1 MQQAFPKIHGLF
13 KIPLSNILHLA
24 NEEKY
29 DILSRNYRQKEA
41 KPMGIMDVLAELEE
55 PEAKESPTPEV
66 VAKEET
72 IAESRPEG
80 PLPEKTPEPVPEPA
94 PPEKRKK
101 LRPEWILAIIAAAAA
116 LVLGAVLL
124 MSKSYMPPEE
134 AHAEDPEL
142 LLHQQQAEEYEP
154 WPPLEDYTAP
164 STAETEP
171 ENPTIP
177 PERNPYDKYD
187 FQYDR
192 HNYLKLQNLTSYA
205 GVDVSAFQGKID
217 WKKVKQSGID
227 FAIIRLGY
235 RGYESGKLVEDE
247 YARVNLK
254 NAREAGLR
262 IGAYFFSQALN
273 IKETDQE
280 IQFMLSILGDTELDM
295 PIVLD
300 WEIPANTARTRNMD
314 ARTLTDIQRHFC
326 GQMRDQGYQPMIY
339 FNWHQSEHLYVLHE
353 LEEYPFWLALYQDRM
368 TYPWKVEM
376 WQYSDKGK
384 VPGING
390 NVDLNV
396 YMPD

>member
-1 MQQAFPKIHGLF
+1 METLE
-13 KIPLSNILHLA
+13 IP
-24 NEEKY
+24 E
-29 DILSRNYRQKEA
+29 
-41 KPMGIMDVLAELEE
+41 ELENS
-55 PEAKESPTPEV
+55 EAC
-66 VAKEET
+66 
-72 IAESRPEG
+72 
-80 PLPEKTPEPVPEPA
+80 LPENDLPA
-94 PPEKRKK
+94 PPKRPG
-101 LRPEWILAIIAAAAA
+101 LRPEWILGIIAGAAA
-116 LVLGAVLL
+116 LLLAAVVL
-124 MSKSYMPPEE
+124 MSRSYFPQKSDT
-134 AHAEDPEL
+134 EDPEI
-142 LLHQQQAEEYEP
+142 LLHQQQQQQQEEVELP
-154 WPPLEDYTAP
+154 WPPLKEYLEPTV
-164 STAETEP
+164 SETEP

-187 FQYDR
+187 FQYNR
-192 HNYLKLQNLTSYA
+192 HNYLLLQNVKSYA
-205 GVDVSAFQGKID
+205 GIDVSAFQGTID
-217 WKKVKQSGID
+217 WKKVKASGID

-247 YARVNLK
+247 YAKANLK
-254 NAREAGLR
+254 GAKEAGLR
-262 IGAYFFSQALN
+262 IGAYFFSQALS
-273 IKETDQE
+273 IQETDQE
-280 IQFMLSILGDTELDM
+280 IQFMRKILGDTELDM

-339 FNWHQSEHLYVLHE
+339 FNWHQSENLYVLHE

-376 WQYSDKGK
+376 WQYTDKGK

>member
-1 MQQAFPKIHGLF
+1 
-13 KIPLSNILHLA
+13 
-24 NEEKY
+24 
-29 DILSRNYRQKEA
+29 
-41 KPMGIMDVLAELEE
+41 MGIMDVLAELEE
-55 PEAKESPTPEV
+55 TKTTN
-66 VAKEET
+66 EET
-72 IAESRPEG
+72 PSQPRE
-80 PLPEKTPEPVPEPA
+80 LPVPESV
-94 PPEKRKK
+94 PEADTPRPVRRKP
-101 LRPEWILAIIAAAAA
+101 LRPEWILGIIAAAAA
-116 LVLGAVLL
+116 LLLIAVLV
-124 MSKSYMPPEE
+124 MSRAYLPKPADP
-134 AHAEDPEL
+134 EDPEI
-142 LLHQQQAEEYEP
+142 LLHQQQETEEVP
-154 WPPLEDYTAP
+154 WPPLETWLEP
-164 STAETEP
+164 TVPETEP

-177 PERNPYDKYD
+177 PDRNPYDRFD

-205 GVDVSAFQGKID
+205 GVDVSAFQGNID

-235 RGYESGKLVEDE
+235 RGYESGKLVEDQ
-247 YARVNLK
+247 YARENLK
-254 NAREAGLR
+254 NAKEAGLR

-280 IQFMLSILGDTELDM
+280 IQFMLKILGDTELDM
-295 PIVLD
+295 PVVLD

-314 ARTLTDIQRHFC
+314 SRTLTDIQRHFC

-353 LEEYPFWLALYQDRM
+353 LEDYPFWLALYQDRM

>member
-1 MQQAFPKIHGLF
+1 
-13 KIPLSNILHLA
+13 
-24 NEEKY
+24 
-29 DILSRNYRQKEA
+29 
-41 KPMGIMDVLAELEE
+41 MGIMDVLAELEE
-55 PEAKESPTPEV
+55 TKTTN
-66 VAKEET
+66 EET
-72 IAESRPEG
+72 PSQPRE
-80 PLPEKTPEPVPEPA
+80 LPVPESV
-94 PPEKRKK
+94 PEADVPRPVRRKP
-101 LRPEWILAIIAAAAA
+101 LRPEWILGIIAAAAA
-116 LVLGAVLL
+116 LLLIAVLV
-124 MSKSYMPPEE
+124 MSRAYLPKPADP
-134 AHAEDPEL
+134 EDPEM
-142 LLHQQQAEEYEP
+142 LLHQQQETEEVP
-154 WPPLEDYTAP
+154 WPPLETWLEP
-164 STAETEP
+164 TVPETEP

-177 PERNPYDKYD
+177 PDRNPYDRFD

-205 GVDVSAFQGKID
+205 GVDVSAFQGNID

-235 RGYESGKLVEDE
+235 RGYESGKLVEDQ
-247 YARVNLK
+247 YARANLK
-254 NAREAGLR
+254 NAKEAGLR

-273 IKETDQE
+273 IRETDQE
-280 IQFMLSILGDTELDM
+280 IQFMLGILGDTELDM

-314 ARTLTDIQRHFC
+314 SRTLTDIQRHFC

-353 LEEYPFWLALYQDRM
+353 LEDYPFWLALYQDRM

-376 WQYSDKGK
+376 WQYSDRGK

>member
-1 MQQAFPKIHGLF
+1 METLDQTETTEELLPALPK
-13 KIPLSNILHLA
+13 
-24 NEEKY
+24 
-29 DILSRNYRQKEA
+29 R
-41 KPMGIMDVLAELEE
+41 
-55 PEAKESPTPEV
+55 
-66 VAKEET
+66 
-72 IAESRPEG
+72 RP
-80 PLPEKTPEPVPEPA
+80 
-94 PPEKRKK
+94 
-101 LRPEWILAIIAAAAA
+101 LRPEWILGIIATAAA
-116 LVLGAVLL
+116 LLLGIVLIL
-124 MSKSYMPPEE
+124 SHSYFPEKHTAPAE
-134 AHAEDPEL
+134 EDPEA
-142 LLHQQQAEEYEP
+142 LLHRQENAEDAA
-154 WPPLEDYTAP
+154 WPPLDQFLEPTV
-164 STAETEP
+164 SETEP

-177 PERNPYDKYD
+177 PDRNPYDKFD

-192 HNYLKLQNLTSYA
+192 HNYLKLQNLKSYA
-205 GVDVSAFQGKID
+205 GVDVSAFQGNID
-217 WKKVKQSGID
+217 WKKVKQSGIE

-247 YARVNLK
+247 YAEKNLK
-254 NAREAGLR
+254 NAKEAGLK

-280 IQFMLSILGDTELDM
+280 IQFMLKILGDTELDM

-314 ARTLTDIQRHFC
+314 SRTLTDIQRHFC
-326 GQMRDQGYQPMIY
+326 GQMRDQGFQPMIY

-353 LEEYPFWLALYQDRM
+353 LEDYPFWLALYQDRM

-376 WQYSDKGK
+376 WQYTDKGR